1 MSKEE
6 YIKMMKNDKISY
18 SFVKL
23 ASHLMLIETALMEK
37 GIINE
42 EDYDKKLKEN
52 EDKILED
59 KYENLTTKE
68 LEQLETLN
76 FFNSMFKGVDNE

>member
-1 MSKEE
+1 MNKEE

-18 SFVKL
+18 SFVKF

-42 EDYDKKLKEN
+42 KDYDKKIKEN
-52 EDKILED
+52 EDEILED
-59 KYENLTTKE
+59 KYEQLTTKE

-76 FFNSMFKGVDNE
+76 FFNSMFKGEDNE

>member
-1 MSKEE
+1 MNKEE
-6 YIKMMKNDKISY
+6 FIKMMKNNKISY

-23 ASHLMLIETALMEK
+23 ASHLMLIETALMKK

-42 EDYDKKLKEN
+42 KDYEKKIKEN

-59 KYENLTTKE
+59 KYEELTTKE
-68 LEQLETLN
+68 LEQLEAIK
-76 FFNSMFKGVDNE
+76 FYNSMFKGER